1 MDLLLNKIKNL
12 SEKEK
17 LHVLN
22 ILKKHDV
29 KYTKNTNGYFF
40 NLSTIDEHIM
50 NKIITCINLIEEKR
64 DLIST
69 LDKKRE
75 VQLKYYYNLINTKL
89 NETNIKRYENYIKKL
104 NIIDDERIIIKK
116 KHIKIKNYIDPDILI
131 KEACINKNVKYP
143 KDSAFYRISQLIYY
157 SNRKSNN
164 NTKTKKNDNE
174 IQVNFEDN
182 EIINK
187 YEMIDIDEHIDEIDI
202 DDIDEIDIDEIYSD
216 IDEFVDD
223 LSDETDNEIINESN
237 IVNDIVNDQ
246 VTLNEMDYY
255 KNLLKKDGFK
265 FDDDKNVIMMKE
277 KYI

>member
-22 ILKKHDV
+22 ILKKYDV

-40 NLSTIDEHIM
+40 NLSTIDEHII

-89 NETNIKRYENYIKKL
+89 NETNIKKYEDYINKL

-116 KHIKIKNYIDPDILI
+116 KNIKIKNYIDPDILI
-131 KEACINKNVKYP
+131 KEACNKKNVKYP

-164 NTKTKKNDNE
+164 TKTTKQNDNE
-174 IQVNFEDN
+174 MHVNFEDN
-182 EIINK
+182 DILNK
-187 YEMIDIDEHIDEIDI
+187 YEMIDYNETLSVNENEINEI
-202 DDIDEIDIDEIYSD
+202 NDIDENYSD
-216 IDEFVDD
+216 IDEFVDN
-223 LSDETDNEIINESN
+223 LSDETDNEIINET
-237 IVNDIVNDQ
+237 INDK

-265 FDDDKNVIMMKE
+265 FDDDKNVIMTKE